1 MLKGAARIVPN
12 HSAFGK
18 RNQSEPGKRPLRLF
32 EITRMLVRL
41 NHVASFG
48 QTIFVADAYRDNGK
62 RFIVTA
68 DEKLRAFL
76 ELQRVTRESFRSPN
90 AE

>member
-1 MLKGAARIVPN
+1 VL
-12 HSAFGK
+12 
-18 RNQSEPGKRPLRLF
+18 
-32 EITRMLVRL
+32 
-41 NHVASFG
+41 
-48 QTIFVADAYRDNGK
+48 ADAAWLHRLISVCFCPRTASSDDDSEGGTIWIADAHRDNGK

-76 ELQRVTRESFRSPN
+76 ELQRVTRESFRFLN

>member
-1 MLKGAARIVPN
+1 VSNLCGDQ
-12 HSAFGK
+12 K
-18 RNQSEPGKRPLRLF
+18 RQNPPGVKYW
-32 EITRMLVRL
+32 EIIADNLSKAGWSWGC
-41 NHVASFG
+41 VATVDSNG
-48 QTIFVADAYRDNGK
+48 QTIFVADAHRDNGK

-76 ELQRVTRESFRSPN
+76 ELQRVTRESFRFPN

>member
-1 MLKGAARIVPN
+1 VKFWEVIADNLSKAGW
-12 HSAFGK
+12 SWGC
-18 RNQSEPGKRPLRLF
+18 
-32 EITRMLVRL
+32 
-41 NHVASFG
+41 VATVDSNG
-48 QTIFVADAYRDNGK
+48 QTIFVANAHRDNGK

>member
-1 MLKGAARIVPN
+1 MA
-12 HSAFGK
+12 ST
-18 RNQSEPGKRPLRLF
+18 
-32 EITRMLVRL
+32 TRFIADNMSKAGWSWGC
-41 NHVASFG
+41 VATVDREG
-48 QTIFVADAYRDNGK
+48 RTIFVADAHRDNGK